1 MTIDLTA
8 ALIEAL
14 QNPAVLATLKRA
26 VAEVNADTAAD
37 AWMGAAQA
45 ARHVYGCDGKAE
57 AFRALRKRSL
67 ALDAVSVGTGKRRRW
82 KRSDLDQ
89 FIRNRAAQ

>member
-26 VAEVNADTAAD
+26 IAEVNADTAAD
-37 AWMGAAQA
+37 AWIGATQA
-45 ARHVYGCDGKAE
+45 ARHVYGNDGKAE
-57 AFRALRKRSL
+57 AFRGLRKRHPE
-67 ALDAVSVGTGKRRRW
+67 LDQMSAGTGKRRRW

-89 FIRNRAAQ
+89 FIRNRAT